1 MNSPTVWL
9 TALCGSGYLPAAL
22 ARRSSRQ
29 LFEPD
34 FLPPS
39 RPAAR
44 FCDLLPPLPLPLF
57 LPPLLE
63 ALGEF
68 AIEAARCLL
77 IPFLRRPSYCLSSL
91 TLDPWSLAIAISFDR
106 VLVSGAVDDVLRTLL
121 VGTVGAA
128 E

>member
-1 MNSPTVWL
+1 MDL
-9 TALCGSGYLPAAL
+9 L
-22 ARRSSRQ
+22 
-29 LFEPD
+29 ED

-44 FCDLLPPLPLPLF
+44 FCDLLPPLPLPDF

-91 TLDPWSLAIAISFDR
+91 TLEPWSFAIA
-106 VLVSGAVDDVLRTLL
+106 VLSSPSSLLSGCRYRRFWRPGLSTRPGA
-121 VGTVGAA
+121 GTFGR
-128 E
+128 